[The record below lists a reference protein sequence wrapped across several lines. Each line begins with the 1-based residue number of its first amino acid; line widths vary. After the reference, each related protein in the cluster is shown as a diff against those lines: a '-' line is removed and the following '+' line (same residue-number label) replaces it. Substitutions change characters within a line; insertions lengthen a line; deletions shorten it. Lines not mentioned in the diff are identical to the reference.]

1 MKDPNQ
7 ANGVSAAP
15 SLAGVG
21 LREGLIPAFEPPPI
35 RASPPV
41 ADHELLGIIG
51 KGAYGEVWLGR
62 HTRLSVL
69 RAVKI
74 VRRSQFAEARPFQR
88 EFEGIRRYE
97 PISRGHPNLV
107 NVLHVGG
114 TDECFY
120 YVMELADP
128 AGGGESKVQ
137 GGRPWPTP
145 IATAGWPALEL
156 GFRISGFLRSPE
168 VGLWTSTLLSRCG
181 SSCASRGRCRSTT
194 ALPSPG
200 AWPISTWQWHGR
212 LLEIGDAPFRTI
224 AYQ

>member
-1 MKDPNQ
+1 M
-7 ANGVSAAP
+7 VFSAAP

-137 GGRPWPTP
+137 GGRPSAHPNRDRGMAGAGARVPDFGFPSVPGGGALDFYTP
-145 IATAGWPALEL
+145 LTLRQLLREQGPLPVNDCVAVARGLANFHLAMARATA
-156 GFRISGFLRSPE
+156 
-168 VGLWTSTLLSRCG
+168 
-181 SSCASRGRCRSTT
+181 
-194 ALPSPG
+194 
-200 AWPISTWQWHGR
+200 
-212 LLEIGDAPFRTI
+212 
-224 AYQ
+224 